1 MSSWDRR
8 LAAATRIDTDSGRA
22 APTRRTDSFG
32 LPDGIHPDD
41 LDALEAL
48 LRHAGAV
55 DDTFSTTLLV
65 RTIGDNN
72 SIGPSIEITITG
84 DRAGVDVSI
93 VRSGQE
99 KGPDRITGLPGRA
112 HVISEIDRALAD
124 SRGSDHSVGV
134 FTIDVDRFKA
144 INDSQGFELGD
155 QLIEVLAAAL
165 EKTLRPQDSLA
176 RVGGDEFT
184 IVCPEI
190 FGPAEAL
197 PMAERFRAVCSD
209 APTSSPLSHL
219 TVSIGI
225 ALSGDSSSGGTL
237 MSESETALYNAK
249 GMGRDR
255 CELFDDDLR
264 SRAERRIGVD
274 QRLRQALDDDAIEV
288 HYQPI
293 VDLQSRQIIGAEALL
308 RIVGED
314 GKHLDPRELV
324 SAAED
329 SGLIRRIEETVMRH
343 AVSTIESL
351 PNADSDPL
359 FMSFNISDRRLTDTR
374 FPLSLARTLHNA
386 RASAEQIHLEI
397 HPAALSGSGSAV
409 RLMTQLRALGVT
421 VVIDELSSAL
431 QGDFVN
437 PNSVDSVKLDQRLI
451 KDIHTDR
458 GLTRAKVVIDG
469 ITERGIDVCAVGI
482 ETSEDLRVVTD
493 LGCRYG
499 QGYFFSPPLSRLDLA
514 ALVSRQMLIE
524 TSD

>member
-8 LAAATRIDTDSGRA
+8 LAAATRVDADSGRD
-22 APTRRTDSFG
+22 APKRRTDSVQ
-32 LPDGIHPDD
+32 LPEGIHPDD
-41 LDALEAL
+41 LDALEVL
-48 LRHAGAV
+48 LRHASVV
-55 DDTFSTTLLV
+55 DDTFSSTLLV
-65 RTIGDNN
+65 RTIGNDD
-72 SIGPSIEITITG
+72 SAGPSFEITVAG
-84 DRAGVDVSI
+84 DRSGVDVS
-93 VRSGQE
+93 VDRPESE
-99 KGPDRITGLPGRA
+99 SGPDQLTGLPGRA
-112 HVISEIDRALAD
+112 HVISEIDRALA
-124 SRGSDHSVGV
+124 RGGSGHSIGV
-134 FTIDVDRFKA
+134 FTIDLDRFKA
-144 INDSQGFELGD
+144 VNDSQGFEAGD
-155 QLIEVLAAAL
+155 QLIEILTTAL
-165 EKTLRPQDSLA
+165 ETTLRPQDSLA

-184 IVCPEI
+184 IICPEV
-190 FGPAEAL
+190 FGPAEA
-197 PMAERFRAVCSD
+197 MVMGERFRVVCSD

-219 TVSIGI
+219 TMSIGI
-225 ALSGDSSSGGTL
+225 ALSGESSSGGSL

-264 SRAERRIGVD
+264 SRAERRISVD
-274 QRLRQALDDDAIEV
+274 QRLRQALDDNAIEV

-293 VDLQSRQIIGAEALL
+293 VDLQSTQIIGAEALL

-314 GKHLDPRELV
+314 GKHLNPRELV

-397 HPAALSGSGSAV
+397 HPVALSGSGSAA

-437 PNSVDSVKLDQRLI
+437 PNSVDSIKLDQRLI

-458 GLTRAKVVIDG
+458 GHTRAKVVIDG

-482 ETSEDLRVVTD
+482 ETSDDLRVVTE

-499 QGYFFSPPLSRLDLA
+499 QGYFFSPPVSRLDLA
-514 ALVSRQMLIE
+514 ALVSRQMAVE
-524 TSD
+524 TTD